1 VSARKILANMHT
13 DWKEH
18 NTRVFAAVCRTKG
31 CMIDRF
37 GGEYYRG
44 PGSVDLQC
52 LLQIGEDCGIPGMLD
67 SISCMH

>member
-1 VSARKILANMHT
+1 
-13 DWKEH
+13 
-18 NTRVFAAVCRTKG
+18 
-31 CMIDRF
+31 MIDRF